1 MILVDI
7 LGIILSLLFLIG
19 KFWAGVLGRVMTGLI
34 VGANSAIVP
43 LYIRIY
49 IFPNP
54 EEKKRKEKKKII
66 YIYIYIQLFIYLYL
80 FRLIYINACRYLI
93 KN

>member
-43 LYIRIY
+43 LYIREISPVE
-49 IFPNP
+49 ISGLTGSFN
-54 EEKKRKEKKKII
+54 
-66 YIYIYIQLFIYLYL
+66 
-80 FRLIYINACRYLI
+80 
-93 KN
+93 